1 MKTTRMIRNSC
12 FALVMALLCFAPGA
26 IAQKVQMSPTNVS
39 ALTGYSAVLMHSP
52 FTEDRKKKKKV
63 AMPEGGAAA
72 LYLVL
77 AGAACFG
84 AMFIYT
90 RRKVSTEKAS

>member
-12 FALVMALLCFAPGA
+12 FTLVMALLCFAPGA
-26 IAQKVQMSPTNVS
+26 LAQKVQMSPSVS

-63 AMPEGGAAA
+63 DMPEGGAAA